1 MIDHMNPFDE
11 IEFLRERL
19 YEAKRVGSRGG
30 GWRFDAEVAIGEI
43 PLTVERLRIAARA
56 RGLTDRET
64 FDFGRQVAH
73 SLEVQFSRLLEKRT
87 VEVDWP
93 ATWWQ
98 HLKWDFANWLLGKR
112 FTLWRVSAYLRVR
125 TGLTALRNSVRKE
138 HRRWDAYLLFDGIEI
153 PPNREPGDT
162 FAVFFE
168 RRPR

>member
-1 MIDHMNPFDE
+1 MNPFDE

-19 YEAKRVGSRGG
+19 YEAKRDSGRGK
-30 GWRFDAEVAIGEI
+30 GWRFDAELAIGEMQ
-43 PLTVERLRIAARA
+43 LTVERLRIAARS
-56 RGLTDRET
+56 RGLTDREQYD
-64 FDFGRQVAH
+64 FDRQVAY
-73 SLEVQFSRLLEKRT
+73 SLEVQFPRLLEKRT

-98 HLKWDFANWLLGKR
+98 HLKWGFANWLLEKR
-112 FTLWRVSAYLRVR
+112 FTLWRLSAYLRLR
-125 TGLTALRNSVRKE
+125 TRAVELRNSVRKE

-168 RRPR
+168 RRP